1 MFVGGSPPTFL
12 LLSVTYYSHIVRL
25 IEDFKMKT
33 YNVWAAGSLVAE
45 GVSLEQA
52 YDLHS
57 LWTIV
62 YNAPCS
68 VQEVK

>member
-1 MFVGGSPPTFL
+1 
-12 LLSVTYYSHIVRL
+12 
-25 IEDFKMKT
+25 MKT

-68 VQEVK
+68 VQEVKQ